1 MTAAHANTVLA
12 ATNKCLARSNKSGGR
27 APATKRRV
35 PVPRPNTESEMSER
49 LHLLDDLESAD
60 VQPID
65 WQTVRN
71 LERNAAKAKGD
82 LAAAAA
88 LLEQF
93 KTTGADN
100 GEIVGTRLRKII
112 AARALCEAETALD
125 GIFNG
130 RQRLRGAFRPTE

>member
-1 MTAAHANTVLA
+1 MF
-12 ATNKCLARSNKSGGR
+12 
-27 APATKRRV
+27 
-35 PVPRPNTESEMSER
+35 ER
-49 LHLLDDLESAD
+49 LHLLDDLESTD

-112 AARALCEAETALD
+112 AARALCEAKTALD

>member
-1 MTAAHANTVLA
+1 
-12 ATNKCLARSNKSGGR
+12 
-27 APATKRRV
+27 
-35 PVPRPNTESEMSER
+35 
-49 LHLLDDLESAD
+49 
-60 VQPID
+60 
-65 WQTVRN
+65 
-71 LERNAAKAKGD
+71 
-82 LAAAAA
+82 

-112 AARALCEAETALD
+112 AVRALCEAETALD